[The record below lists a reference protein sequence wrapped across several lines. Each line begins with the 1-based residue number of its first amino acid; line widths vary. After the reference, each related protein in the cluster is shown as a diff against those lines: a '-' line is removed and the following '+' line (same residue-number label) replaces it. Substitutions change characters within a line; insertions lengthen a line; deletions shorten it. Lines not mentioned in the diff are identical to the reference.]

1 MSKQLDRTTL
11 SQLTSSVEGSLVRT
25 SLSQVKD
32 KALGESV
39 QDCGLS
45 MPESFASYDH
55 NTLSWKTCQHS
66 LFGGLTELASL
77 GYDSEWTCVPASAV
91 GAPHRRRRTFILAY
105 PNGKQEHPLLF
116 AGRYKRSQTP
126 APSGQVDLVDSHSGG
141 GMEARS
147 SEWLPEP
154 SVGRVVDGVPS
165 RMDRIRVL
173 GNSVVPQVSEW
184 IGRLIMKSA

>member
-66 LFGGLTELASL
+66 LFGGLTELS
-77 GYDSEWTCVPASAV
+77 GDWPASGMIRNGRAYQLQPLV
-91 GAPHRRRRTFILAY
+91 PHTEDDGRLYWPTPTANKSIRCSL
-105 PNGKQEHPLLF
+105 Q
-116 AGRYKRSQTP
+116 AGIK
-126 APSGQVDLVDSHSGG
+126 
-141 GMEARS
+141 EARRLHPVGKWTLWTRIAEEAWKRGVRS
-147 SEWLPEP
+147 GFLNPAWVEWLMGFP
-154 SVGRVVDGVPS
+154 VGWTELES
-165 RMDRIRVL
+165 
-173 GNSVVPQVSEW
+173 
-184 IGRLIMKSA
+184 